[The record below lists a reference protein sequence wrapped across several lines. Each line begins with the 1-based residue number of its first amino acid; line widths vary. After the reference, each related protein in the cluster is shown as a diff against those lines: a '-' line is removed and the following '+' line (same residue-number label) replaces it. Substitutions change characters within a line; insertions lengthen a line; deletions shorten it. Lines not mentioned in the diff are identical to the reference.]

1 MPRQWCW
8 GLKHRGPSSHPSC
21 PRRSVLGWFG
31 SRRRVTHTKVVGGG
45 RLCEVSG
52 SPESPVLRSGVSP
65 VRSPGRP
72 SATTPQKERLPTGH
86 ERALPGDTVLDV
98 VEQTL
103 RHQGVFVQVHQ
114 VRSLRGRGWSGEGP
128 WGGAARREGGSS
140 ANVLAGSLAACRT
153 PHPPRES
160 SAPSCSHSP
169 QLLQGSLTRPLLTHK
184 IPPAQA
190 P

>member
-114 VRSLRGRGWSGEGP
+114 VRSLRGRGRSGEGP
-128 WGGAARREGGSS
+128 WGGLPGGREG
-140 ANVLAGSLAACRT
+140 ARQTSLRVPSLPAAPRT
-153 PHPPRES
+153 LRGRAQP
-160 SAPSCSHSP
+160 
-169 QLLQGSLTRPLLTHK
+169 
-184 IPPAQA
+184 PPAPTHPNCCRGA
-190 P
+190 